1 MAKRTVDLLTEAY
14 KDVMSV
20 RRKYELK
27 APDGSVLKELY
38 FPPLSRAD
46 RIRAQNSIK
55 ETDGL
60 AISTAL
66 LCQTAQNE
74 NGTKAFHIAD
84 AEELK
89 MFLPE
94 SVLNDLEIFM
104 MDIKTDLEE
113 AKKESGEITG

>member
-14 KDVMSV
+14 KDVMSS

-27 APDGSVLKELY
+27 GPDGSLIKKLY

-55 ETDGL
+55 DSDGL

-74 NGTKAFHIAD
+74 NGSKAFHIAD

-94 SVLNDLEIFM
+94 SVLNDIEIFM
-104 MDIKTDLEE
+104 MDIKTDLKE
-113 AKKESGEITG
+113 AKKESSEIIG